1 MSSTADTAMS
11 PPDTCAFCKM
21 SGEIANVAG
30 VLERSPDG
38 RVVAHKNCMLYS
50 PKVIMK
56 DPRECGK
63 FRYDI
68 ESVVSEIKRGK
79 ELPCNRCRKRG
90 ATVGCDVKE
99 CRRTYHFP
107 CVQEARGSVNRSRFV
122 VFCFEHNNNNAN
134 GPKKGQSRKRKRCQ
148 KPSDNLRKKIKKQN
162 CNNGVLQNVQNNEQ
176 PESSFI
182 IPSNST
188 VDIEDR
194 EVAQPSTSWQC
205 MRSGSVSEESDS
217 LLSPRE
223 NTVFSLGVLQN
234 EQTNEQPE
242 TILFIPIHSTVEI
255 EDSEDAQPPT
265 SGQCLRPDSGSEES
279 DSSMRPDSGSEESDS
294 SMRPDSGSEE
304 SDSSMRPDSGSEES
318 DSSMR
323 PDSGS
328 EESDSSMRPD
338 SGSEESDSSM
348 RPDSGSEESDSLLS
362 PRMIRVFSLSGFP
375 KTKKKYSSNRKPNSQ
390 LNEVLGTLSS
400 QDKKV
405 LSQMYSELGGSQQN
419 VDIEMDTD
427 AEIENGQII
436 TDNENDSDVT
446 ENSTDRTLDGLPDTI
461 PVNALDHST
470 EENPFP
476 GEQPNNNISD
486 IISKTPKCIDILA
499 SRLSMKAQAQ
509 FSESNTRDRSCM
521 RTPDTSS
528 CSSNGMHI
536 HETSKLSNGVMH
548 SVTPDTENIRG
559 ANLLGLSKGIR
570 PPSQLIQSNNTK
582 EKLDSEPK
590 SCTDVHKSIG
600 CSLDL
605 HNVTIVEDLGTQGTS
620 EVGPAGCPV
629 TEYEVT
635 SYTPLIQEKEGNRE
649 EAYTSVSDWT
659 ALSIMDDS
667 PESHCYNGGTFP
679 VASTSDDKTLLN
691 VNRGENKRNIPNF
704 LSPQQITDI
713 SKKLVRGD
721 LCKQF
726 KTIVPKIQSAINSPR
741 GYTAKEAE
749 ETRDDQAYSER
760 SPNPHTMNQPAENYF
775 HSPLNNQGSS
785 DDPIQNM
792 VLMCHKKSITITSN
806 RQLCYETLT
815 TTNLQQTEENLSEQ
829 PEIPEDLDE
838 HRDEELQEEAAP
850 PGSVQ
855 CDWAPGHQSG
865 PSSLHTPHHSP
876 FCRSKSLSGSQY
888 GGAGGLDDIDAFGRV
903 VAGQYRLL
911 PQDRQAKF
919 MSYVLATADLFR
931 SPPALPELDILIA
944 NLRQLLERSQQVTS
958 YSGCD
963 SSV

>member
-1 MSSTADTAMS
+1 MRLADSRLTPPVVCCAYGQPTWWDENRRGVKKLDSEGARRRLASLDLRAESPQPPAQRGVPAMS
-11 PPDTCAFCKM
+11 LPDTCAFCKT
-21 SGEIANVAG
+21 SEENYYIGN
-30 VLERSPDG
+30 LQRSPDG
-38 RVVAHKNCMLYS
+38 RVVAHRNCMLYCPPLIS
-50 PKVIMK
+50 
-56 DPRECGK
+56 RGSQEETEGFEC
-63 FRYDI
+63 DI
-68 ESVVSEIKRGK
+68 ELVLSEIERGK
-79 ELPCNRCRKRG
+79 KLRCFFNRCRKRG
-90 ATVGCDVKE
+90 ATVGCDVEE

-107 CVQEARGSVNRSRFV
+107 CVEKAKGSLNQERFI
-122 VFCFEHNNNNAN
+122 VFCFEHKRNQAN
-134 GPKKGQSRKRKRCQ
+134 
-148 KPSDNLRKKIKKQN
+148 D
-162 CNNGVLQNVQNNEQ
+162 
-176 PESSFI
+176 PEKSQ
-182 IPSNST
+182 
-188 VDIEDR
+188 D
-194 EVAQPSTSWQC
+194 AQPS
-205 MRSGSVSEESDS
+205 
-217 LLSPRE
+217 
-223 NTVFSLGVLQN
+223 
-234 EQTNEQPE
+234 
-242 TILFIPIHSTVEI
+242 
-255 EDSEDAQPPT
+255 T

-279 DSSMRPDSGSEESDS
+279 DP

-405 LSQMYSELGGSQQN
+405 LSQIYSELGGSQQN

-427 AEIENGQII
+427 AENENGQMI
-436 TDNENDSDVT
+436 TDDENDSDVT

-476 GEQPNNNISD
+476 GEQPNNNILD
-486 IISKTPKCIDILA
+486 IISKTPKFIDILA

-528 CSSNGMHI
+528 CSSNGMYI
-536 HETSKLSNGVMH
+536 YETSELSNGVMH

-570 PPSQLIQSNNTK
+570 SPSQLIQSNNTK

-590 SCTDVHKSIG
+590 SYTDVHKSIG

-605 HNVTIVEDLGTQGTS
+605 HNVTLVEVLETQGTS
-620 EVGPAGCPV
+620 EVDPAGSPV

-635 SYTPLIQEKEGNRE
+635 SYTPLTQEKEGNRE

-667 PESHCYNGGTFP
+667 PEFHCYNGGTFP
-679 VASTSDDKTLLN
+679 VASTSDAKTLLN

-741 GYTAKEAE
+741 GYTATEAE

-775 HSPLNNQGSS
+775 HRPLNNQGSS
-785 DDPIQNM
+785 GIS
-792 VLMCHKKSITITSN
+792 C
-806 RQLCYETLT
+806 
-815 TTNLQQTEENLSEQ
+815 
-829 PEIPEDLDE
+829 
-838 HRDEELQEEAAP
+838 
-850 PGSVQ
+850 
-855 CDWAPGHQSG
+855 
-865 PSSLHTPHHSP
+865 
-876 FCRSKSLSGSQY
+876 
-888 GGAGGLDDIDAFGRV
+888 
-903 VAGQYRLL
+903 
-911 PQDRQAKF
+911 
-919 MSYVLATADLFR
+919 
-931 SPPALPELDILIA
+931 
-944 NLRQLLERSQQVTS
+944 
-958 YSGCD
+958 
-963 SSV
+963 